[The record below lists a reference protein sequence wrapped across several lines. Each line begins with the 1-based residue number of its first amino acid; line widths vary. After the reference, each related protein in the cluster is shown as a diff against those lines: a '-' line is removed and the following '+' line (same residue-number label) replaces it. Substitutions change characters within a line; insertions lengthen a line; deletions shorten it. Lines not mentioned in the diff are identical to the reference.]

1 MDEVDGGLFFTPR
14 WPAPEGV
21 RALSTLRCGGC
32 SAAPR
37 DSLNLAEHTGD
48 DPSAVAANRHLLR
61 TRAGLPA
68 EPVWLEQVHG
78 TEVVAAHRVA
88 PGARADAAWTDRA
101 GVVCAVLTAD
111 CLPVLLA
118 AGDGR
123 AVAAAHAGW
132 RGLAAGIL
140 EAVVAA
146 LPVPAGELHA
156 WLGPAIG
163 PDAFEVGPE
172 VAEALRARD
181 PAAAEGLTP
190 AAGDRWYADLYSLA
204 RSRLRQAG
212 VTSVHGGGWCTHTD
226 RARFFSHRR
235 DGSTGRMAS
244 LIYREEP

>member
-1 MDEVDGGLFFTPR
+1 
-14 WPAPEGV
+14 
-21 RALSTLRCGGC
+21 
-32 SAAPR
+32 
-37 DSLNLAEHTGD
+37 
-48 DPSAVAANRHLLR
+48 
-61 TRAGLPA
+61 
-68 EPVWLEQVHG
+68 
-78 TEVVAAHRVA
+78 
-88 PGARADAAWTDRA
+88 
-101 GVVCAVLTAD
+101 
-111 CLPVLLA
+111 
-118 AGDGR
+118 
-123 AVAAAHAGW
+123 
-132 RGLAAGIL
+132 AAGIL